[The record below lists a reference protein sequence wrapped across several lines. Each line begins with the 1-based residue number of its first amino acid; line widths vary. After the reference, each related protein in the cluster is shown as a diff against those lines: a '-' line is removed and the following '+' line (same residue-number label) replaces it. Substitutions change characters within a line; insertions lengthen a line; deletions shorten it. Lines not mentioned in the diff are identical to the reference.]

1 MSTNYVKKSVE
12 NIDME
17 DIVYFV
23 NNDSTTKEEVVEVAN
38 VLLSAM
44 STINTD
50 LKAIE
55 NNKWVDDTVST
66 GDVIDEIY
74 DAVEKIKNNM

>member
-1 MSTNYVKKSVE
+1 
-12 NIDME
+12 ME

-50 LKAIE
+50 LKTIE

>member
-50 LKAIE
+50 LKTIE